1 MTPFR
6 FDLCTDPT
14 SPEATFSA
22 GGGWGGGQSI
32 TFLGG
37 DNAVQPLKWGV
48 G

>member
-22 GGGWGGGQSI
+22 GGGG
-32 TFLGG
+32 
-37 DNAVQPLKWGV
+37 GV
-48 G
+48 GNPLRFLAGTTQFSP